1 MKLELKIENLE
12 KVSADLAKLSGPQA
26 RVAYANAIN
35 DTGFMVR
42 RAMQAELGKF
52 DRVTP
57 FIHKSPKLVAATPA
71 KLSARILP
79 TLDSRNLPT
88 TGGKVGVDPQDVL
101 QAQEFGGRRRDKR
114 SEVLLRKAGFL
125 QPGWQT
131 AIPKEPF
138 PGSDDGRGN
147 LNGSFLRSVLSY
159 LQTYQAG
166 QGHDQNMKKA
176 AMERMRK
183 FGKATISKRAQ
194 QQPGPYMGRS
204 YFVAGGRAAV
214 TWDNK
219 KYRTGAKQTAHLQPG
234 IWAAIGV
241 GKSRQLRPVLMFVR
255 AATYR
260 PRISMDRIA
269 RDSGAQDYLDKRI
282 RFRIRNLAEGKLA

>member
-12 KVSADLAKLSGPQA
+12 KVSAALAKLSGPQA

-57 FIHKSPKLVAATPA
+57 FIQKSPKLVAATPA

-114 SEVLLRKAGFL
+114 SESALRRAGIL
-125 QPGWQT
+125 PSGYQT
-131 AIPKEPF
+131 AIPATPY

-147 LNGSFLRSVLSY
+147 LSGRFLQQLLSY
-159 LQTYQAG
+159 MQAYSESG
-166 QGHDQNMKKA
+166 FKANMTA
-176 AMERMRK
+176 RR
-183 FGKATISKRAQ
+183 KRAVHK
-194 QQPGPYMGRS
+194 GTAKALGRR
-204 YFVAGGRAAV
+204 YFVSYGRL
-214 TWDNK
+214 
-219 KYRTGAKQTAHLQPG
+219 RGQHLAPG
-234 IWAAIGV
+234 IWAAQGTHGV
-241 GKSRQLRPVLMFVR
+241 DVRPVLMFVR
-255 AATYR
+255 TPTYR

>member
-12 KVSADLAKLSGPQA
+12 KVSAALAKLSGPQA

-57 FIHKSPKLVAATPA
+57 FIQKSPKLVAATPA

-114 SEVLLRKAGFL
+114 SESALRRAGIL
-125 QPGWQT
+125 PSGYQT
-131 AIPKEPF
+131 AIPATPY

-147 LNGSFLRSVLSY
+147 LSGRFLQQLLSY
-159 LQTYQAG
+159 MQAYSESG
-166 QGHDQNMKKA
+166 FKANMTA
-176 AMERMRK
+176 RR
-183 FGKATISKRAQ
+183 KRAVHK
-194 QQPGPYMGRS
+194 GTAKALGRR
-204 YFVAGGRAAV
+204 YFVSYGRL
-214 TWDNK
+214 
-219 KYRTGAKQTAHLQPG
+219 RGQHLAPG
-234 IWAAIGV
+234 IWAAQGTHGV
-241 GKSRQLRPVLMFVR
+241 DVRPVLMFVR
-255 AATYR
+255 TPTYR

-269 RDSGAQDYLDKRI
+269 RDSGAQDYLDKRVH
-282 RFRIRNLAEGKLA
+282 FRIRNLAEGKLA

>member
-71 KLSARILP
+71 KLTARILP

-101 QAQEFGGRRRDKR
+101 QAQAGGGRRRDKR
-114 SEVLLRKAGFL
+114 SEVILRRAGIL
-125 QPGWQT
+125 PNGMQT
-131 AIPKEPF
+131 SIPKTPY

-147 LNGSFLRSVLSY
+147 LRGPFLVQLISY
-159 LQTYQAG
+159 LQAFG
-166 QGHDQNMKKA
+166 EQGYRANMTA
-176 AMERMRK
+176 RRK
-183 FGKATISKRAQ
+183 RNLQRGTAKQ
-194 QQPGPYMGRS
+194 VGRR
-204 YFVAGGRAAV
+204 YFVSYGRLRGHHLAA
-214 TWDNK
+214 
-219 KYRTGAKQTAHLQPG
+219 G
-234 IWAAIGV
+234 IWAASGTHGV
-241 GKSRQLRPVLMFVR
+241 DVRPVVMFVR
-255 AATYR
+255 SGTYR
-260 PRISMDRIA
+260 PRIDMDRVA
-269 RDSGAQDYLDKRI
+269 RDAGVQEYLDKRV
-282 RFRIRNLAEGKLA
+282 RFRVREAAGV

>member
-12 KVSADLAKLSGPQA
+12 KVSAALDKLSDLQA

-57 FIHKSPKLVAATPA
+57 FIRKSPKLVAATPA

-114 SEVLLRKAGFL
+114 SESALRRAGIL
-125 QPGWQT
+125 PSGYQT
-131 AIPKEPF
+131 AIPATPY

-147 LNGSFLRSVLSY
+147 LSGRFLQQLLSY
-159 LQTYQAG
+159 MQAYSESG
-166 QGHDQNMKKA
+166 FKANMTA
-176 AMERMRK
+176 RR
-183 FGKATISKRAQ
+183 KRAVHK
-194 QQPGPYMGRS
+194 GTAKALGRR
-204 YFVAGGRAAV
+204 YFVSYGRL
-214 TWDNK
+214 
-219 KYRTGAKQTAHLQPG
+219 RGQHLAPG
-234 IWAAIGV
+234 IWAAQGTHGADV
-241 GKSRQLRPVLMFVR
+241 RPVLMFVR

>member
-101 QAQEFGGRRRDKR
+101 QAQEFGGRRRDKK
-114 SEVLLRKAGFL
+114 SEVVLRRSGWL
-125 QPGWQT
+125 PPGYQT

-138 PGSDDGRGN
+138 PGSEDGHGN
-147 LNGSFLRSVLSY
+147 IKGSFIRSVLSY
-159 LQTYQAG
+159 LQTFEEL
-166 QGHDQNMKKA
+166 GHTQNMKKGA
-176 AMERMRK
+176 RERVERGGTKRQLEQQGPRLGRK
-183 FGKATISKRAQ
+183 
-194 QQPGPYMGRS
+194 
-204 YFVAGGRAAV
+204 YFIAGGRAAV

-219 KYRTGAKQTAHLQPG
+219 KYRSGAGNTKHLQAG
-234 IWAAIGV
+234 IWASLGSGAT
-241 GKSRQLRPVLMFVR
+241 RQLRPVLIFVR
-255 AATYR
+255 APKYQ
-260 PRISMDRIA
+260 PRISMDSIA

>member
-88 TGGKVGVDPQDVL
+88 TGGKVGVDPQQVL
-101 QAQEFGGRRRDKR
+101 QAQEFGGRRRDKK
-114 SEVLLRKAGFL
+114 SEVVLRRSGWLPAGY
-125 QPGWQT
+125 QT
-131 AIPKEPF
+131 ALPKEPF
-138 PGSDDGRGN
+138 PGSDDGNGN
-147 LNGSFLRSVLSY
+147 IKGSFIRSVLSY
-159 LQTYQAG
+159 LQTFEELGY
-166 QGHDQNMKKA
+166 HQNMKKGA
-176 AMERMRK
+176 RERLER
-183 FGKATISKRAQ
+183 GGTKRQLAEQ
-194 QQPGPYMGRS
+194 GPRMGRK
-204 YFVAGGRAAV
+204 YFIAGGRAAV
-214 TWDNK
+214 TWENK
-219 KYRTGAKQTAHLQPG
+219 KYRAGAGSTKHLQPG
-234 IWAAIGV
+234 IWASLGS
-241 GKSRQLRPVLMFVR
+241 GSSRQLRPVLIFVR
-255 AATYR
+255 TPSYQ
-260 PRISMDRIA
+260 PRISMERIA
-269 RDSGAQDYLDKRI
+269 KDAGVQDYLDKRV
-282 RFRIRNLAEGKLA
+282 RYRIRQIAEGL

>member
-12 KVSADLAKLSGPQA
+12 KVSAALDKLSDLQA

-57 FIHKSPKLVAATPA
+57 FIRKSPKLVAATPA

-114 SEVLLRKAGFL
+114 SESALRRAGIL
-125 QPGWQT
+125 PSGYQT
-131 AIPKEPF
+131 AIPATPY

-147 LNGSFLRSVLSY
+147 LSGRFLQQLLSY
-159 LQTYQAG
+159 MQAYSESG
-166 QGHDQNMKKA
+166 FKANMTARRKKA
-176 AMERMRK
+176 INKGSAK
-183 FGKATISKRAQ
+183 SH
-194 QQPGPYMGRS
+194 GRR
-204 YFVAGGRAAV
+204 YFVSYGRL
-214 TWDNK
+214 
-219 KYRTGAKQTAHLQPG
+219 RGQHLAPG
-234 IWAAIGV
+234 IWAAQGTHGADV
-241 GKSRQLRPVLMFVR
+241 RPVLMFVR

-260 PRISMDRIA
+260 PRISMDSIA

>member
-57 FIHKSPKLVAATPA
+57 FIQKSPKLVAATPA
-71 KLSARILP
+71 KLTARILP

-101 QAQEFGGRRRDKR
+101 QAQEFGGRRRDKK
-114 SEVLLRKAGFL
+114 SEVVLRRSGWLPAGY
-125 QPGWQT
+125 QT
-131 AIPKEPF
+131 ALPKEPF
-138 PGSDDGRGN
+138 PGSDDGNGN
-147 LNGSFLRSVLSY
+147 LKGSFIRSVLSY
-159 LQTYQAG
+159 LQTFEEL
-166 QGHDQNMKKA
+166 GHHQNMKKGA
-176 AMERMRK
+176 RERLER
-183 FGKATISKRAQ
+183 GGTKRQLAEH
-194 QQPGPYMGRS
+194 GPRMGRK
-204 YFVAGGRAAV
+204 YFIAGGRAAV

-219 KYRTGAKQTAHLQPG
+219 KYRAGAGSTKHLQPG
-234 IWAAIGV
+234 IWASLGS
-241 GKSRQLRPVLMFVR
+241 GSSRQLRPVLIFVR
-255 AATYR
+255 TPSYR